1 MSQGNQ
7 TQQPTGKTFTTVTGI
22 HISHRQLITIM
33 IGVML
38 GILLSALDSTVVGP
52 AMFKIIK
59 DLKGLE
65 HYAWVTTAYLLTS
78 TVSVP
83 IFGKLGDLYGRKWLF
98 VAGMLVFMLG
108 SALSGLASGTGAF
121 DLFGITV
128 SGLTVGMAQLI
139 IFRALQ
145 GIGAG

>member
-1 MSQGNQ
+1 MPQNMT
-7 TQQPTGKTFTTVTGI
+7 TQPPAGKTFTTSTGLT
-22 HISHRQLITIM
+22 ISHRQLYTIM
-33 IGVML
+33 GGIML
-38 GILLSALDSTVVGP
+38 GILLSALDSTGVGP

-78 TVSVP
+78 TISVP
-83 IFGKLGDLYGRKWLF
+83 IFGKLGDIYGRKWLF
-98 VAGMLVFMLG
+98 VGGMLVFMLG

-121 DLFGITV
+121 DLFGIGV

-139 IFRALQ
+139 
-145 GIGAG
+145 